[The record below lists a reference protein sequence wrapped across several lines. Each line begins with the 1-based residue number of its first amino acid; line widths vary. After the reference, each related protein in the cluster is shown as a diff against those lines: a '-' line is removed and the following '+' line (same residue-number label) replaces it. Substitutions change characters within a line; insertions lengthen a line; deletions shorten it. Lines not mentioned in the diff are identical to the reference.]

1 MINIRYLIGVIILF
15 VGLFILDGI
24 LSSQR
29 IDESYLFLVYWIV
42 FFIWLIFGKTL
53 LKKKTQ

>member
-1 MINIRYLIGVIILF
+1 MINRRYLIGVIILF